1 MSSYWT
7 AFFSSIFPPQSEEEV
22 VRRENARV
30 DHLIAEKKLRIKHL
44 KKKVKAR
51 KEKRRKDKF
60 MKRMETLSAQVR
72 MVHIEGL
79 GRTSDELVMK
89 KIEPLFQVDTF
100 EEIVKNTKEVHKN
113 LKSLGCFQ
121 AVNIEVDTL
130 PDPSQEIYQVHIKVK
145 ERRSL
150 YARLGFTPSPS
161 KLTPAFVGEL
171 GLANLGGQGECLE
184 VSLQKNLNCLQ
195 LASISLLRPL
205 HSLPQ
210 GSGFSAFLRRTNNHL
225 QHLNSDLTS
234 LSSGLSLSVC
244 PSSSL
249 TFFSEASA
257 SWLHSKYCFDQQQ
270 SNPFIAKWNPNME
283 SAGNFLRLSLTSLAR
298 LDTRDC
304 QLLPRNGLLLKAQH
318 KVSGQ
323 PTGAFGH
330 QVDITTSLH
339 QKLPWFPEVSLNCR
353 GLLTSTSGHILAQDQ
368 PLISTPEMPIYH
380 PTNKPTSLHF
390 LLSLSSSLP
399 LLSENSILGRSFRT
413 HTFLSSHG
421 GADTLRGISL
431 GVFDHTLG
439 AGFVGKLW
447 EVGRLELNY
456 CLPISGQI
464 KPGLRFSLG
473 AEFL

>member
-1 MSSYWT
+1 
-7 AFFSSIFPPQSEEEV
+7 
-22 VRRENARV
+22 
-30 DHLIAEKKLRIKHL
+30 
-44 KKKVKAR
+44 
-51 KEKRRKDKF
+51 

-100 EEIVKNTKEVHKN
+100 EEIVKNTKEVHRSLKN
-113 LKSLGCFQ
+113 LGCFQ
-121 AVNIEVDTL
+121 SVNIEVDTL
-130 PDPSQEIYQVHIKVK
+130 PDPSQEIYQVHIRVK

-161 KLTPAFVGEL
+161 KTVPAFVSEL
-171 GLANLGGQGECLE
+171 GLANIGGKGECLE
-184 VSLQKNLNCLQ
+184 VSLQKNLRCLQ

-210 GSGFSAFLRRTNNHL
+210 GSGFSAFLRRTNHHL
-225 QHLNSDLTS
+225 QHLNSDLTG
-234 LSSGLSLSVC
+234 LSSGFSLSLC

-249 TFFSEASA
+249 TFFSEAST
-257 SWLHSKYCFDQQQ
+257 SWLHSKYCFDQQRD
-270 SNPFIAKWNPNME
+270 NPFIAKWNPNLE
-283 SAGNFLRLSLTSLAR
+283 STGDFLQLSLTNLAR

-304 QLLPRNGLLLKAQH
+304 QLLPRNGLLFMAQH

-323 PTGAFGH
+323 PKGAHGH
-330 QVDITTSLH
+330 QIQITTSLH
-339 QKLPWFPEVSLNCR
+339 KQLPWFPEVSINCR
-353 GLLTSTSGHILAQDQ
+353 GLLTSTSGHILAQDH
-368 PLISTPEMPIYH
+368 PLMSTPEKPTLH
-380 PTNKPTSLHF
+380 PMDKPTSLHL

-399 LLSENSILGRSFRT
+399 LLSENSILGRTFRT
-413 HTFLSSHG
+413 HAFLSSFG
-421 GADTLRGISL
+421 EANTLRGISMRVFDYTL
-431 GVFDHTLG
+431 GV
-439 AGFVGKLW
+439 GFVGKLW

-456 CLPISGQI
+456 CVPLRGHQV